1 MKIGFIGLGNMGSAI
16 LRAVAKSGQ
25 HELLFSDHNADKL
38 AELVVLYKGKISN
51 NQEIAAQADVVF
63 LGIKPHLVGLVLT
76 EVKEAVSKNPSAVWI
91 SMAAGVSLEQLAQF
105 LPADKLVR
113 MMPNTPVAIGQGMT
127 TFATSKAENAQLFNE
142 LMAHSGQVKQLPE
155 GLMDAATAIAGCGPA
170 FVYEFI
176 HAMTSAGVQ
185 NGLSVADSQ
194 LLASQT
200 VLGSAQMVLETGQH
214 PAHLRDQVTS
224 PGGSTIAGVVAMT
237 QAGFQ
242 AATMEA
248 VNAAL
253 DKTRE
258 LGK

>member
-25 HELLFSDHNADKL
+25 HQLFFSDNNAEKL
-38 AELVVLYKGKISN
+38 AQLVEQYQGKASN
-51 NQEIAAQADVVF
+51 NQEIAAEADVIF
-63 LGIKPHLVGLVLT
+63 LGIKPHLVGAILS
-76 EVKEAVSKNPSAVWI
+76 EVKHEIAQNPAALWI
-91 SMAAGVSLEQLAQF
+91 SMAAGVSIDQLAEYV
-105 LPADKLVR
+105 PADKLVR

-127 TFATSKAENAQLFNE
+127 TFATKTAENAEIFQQ
-142 LMAHSGQVKQLPE
+142 LMAQSGQVKQLPE
-155 GLMDAATAIAGCGPA
+155 NLIDVATAIAGCGPA

-176 HAMTSAGVQ
+176 HAMTSTGVQ
-185 NGLSVADSQ
+185 NGLSVADAQ

-200 VLGSAQMVLETGQH
+200 VLGSAQMVLESGQH

>member
-1 MKIGFIGLGNMGSAI
+1 
-16 LRAVAKSGQ
+16 
-25 HELLFSDHNADKL
+25 
-38 AELVVLYKGKISN
+38 
-51 NQEIAAQADVVF
+51 
-63 LGIKPHLVGLVLT
+63 
-76 EVKEAVSKNPSAVWI
+76 
-91 SMAAGVSLEQLAQF
+91 
-105 LPADKLVR
+105 
-113 MMPNTPVAIGQGMT
+113 
-127 TFATSKAENAQLFNE
+127 
-142 LMAHSGQVKQLPE
+142 
-155 GLMDAATAIAGCGPA
+155 
-170 FVYEFI
+170 
-176 HAMTSAGVQ
+176 AMTSAGVQ

-237 QAGFQ
+237 QEGFQ

-258 LGK
+258 